1 MKLAVALQERADINR
16 KIEELKNRLKCNVLI
31 QEGESPEEEP
41 NSLKRE
47 LDSTIARLGVLIA
60 KINLTNS
67 QTVVDGKTLT
77 ELIAQKDALQLSIY
91 VFKEIIDVA
100 NQKTYRSRNTE
111 IKIKTAIS
119 VVDWQK
125 RIDALSKELRL
136 LDIKIQETN
145 WKINILQIRT

>member
-91 VFKEIIDVA
+91 VYKEIIDVA

-111 IKIKTAIS
+111 ISLYFIPFFVLLCQAFFFDS
-119 VVDWQK
+119 QK
-125 RIDALSKELRL
+125 RVRKSPL
-136 LDIKIQETN
+136 LF
-145 WKINILQIRT
+145 

>member
-91 VFKEIIDVA
+91 VYKEIIDIA

-145 WKINILQIRT
+145 WKIDLIE

>member
-91 VFKEIIDVA
+91 AYKEIIDVA

-119 VVDWQK
+119 VVDWQT

-145 WKINILQIRT
+145 WKIDLIE

>member
-16 KIEELKNRLKCNVLI
+16 KIEELKKRLKSNVLI

-41 NSLKRE
+41 NSLKSE

-67 QTVVDGKTLT
+67 QTVIDGKTLT

-91 VFKEIIDVA
+91 AYKEIVDVA

-145 WKINILQIRT
+145 WKIDLIE

>member
-16 KIEELKNRLKCNVLI
+16 KIEELKKRLKSNVLI

-41 NSLKRE
+41 NSLKSE

-91 VFKEIIDVA
+91 AYKEIVDVA

-145 WKINILQIRT
+145 WKIDLIE

>member
-91 VFKEIIDVA
+91 AYKEIIDVA
-100 NQKTYRSRNTE
+100 TQKTYRSRNTE

-145 WKINILQIRT
+145 WKIDLIE

>member
-41 NSLKRE
+41 NSLKCE

-91 VFKEIIDVA
+91 VFKEIIDVE

-145 WKINILQIRT
+145 WKIDLIE

>member
-1 MKLAVALQERADINR
+1 MKLAVALQERADANR
-16 KIEELKNRLKCNVLI
+16 KIEELKKRLKSNVLI

-41 NSLKRE
+41 NSLKSE

-60 KINLTNS
+60 RINLTNS

-91 VFKEIIDVA
+91 SYKEIVDVA
-100 NQKTYRSRNTE
+100 NQKTYRSRNSE
-111 IKIKTAIS
+111 IKIMTAIS

-125 RIDALSKELRL
+125 RIDSLSKELRL
-136 LDIKIQETN
+136 LDIKIQEAN
-145 WKINILQIRT
+145 WKIDLIE

>member
-136 LDIKIQETN
+136 FDIKIQETN
-145 WKINILQIRT
+145 WKIDLIE

>member
-91 VFKEIIDVA
+91 VYKEIIDVA

-145 WKINILQIRT
+145 WKIDLIE

>member
-67 QTVVDGKTLT
+67 QTVVDGTTLT

-91 VFKEIIDVA
+91 VYKEIIDVA

-145 WKINILQIRT
+145 WKIDLIE

>member
-145 WKINILQIRT
+145 WKIDLIE

>member
-91 VFKEIIDVA
+91 AYKEIIDVA

-145 WKINILQIRT
+145 WKIDLIE

>member
-16 KIEELKNRLKCNVLI
+16 KIEELKKRLKSNVLI

-41 NSLKRE
+41 NSLKSE

-91 VFKEIIDVA
+91 TYKEIVDVA

-145 WKINILQIRT
+145 WKIDLIE

>member
-16 KIEELKNRLKCNVLI
+16 KIEELKNRLKCNVLM

-91 VFKEIIDVA
+91 AYKEIIDVA

-145 WKINILQIRT
+145 WKIDLIE

>member
-100 NQKTYRSRNTE
+100 NQKTYRSQNTE

-145 WKINILQIRT
+145 WKIDLIE